1 MNTNKRCLFFN
12 YEILI
17 RINLKRK
24 KITVMLDDDVNKKIM
39 ELQSNEFIKTRKLIY
54 ISQIIND
61 VLRKDLE
68 ID

>member
-1 MNTNKRCLFFN
+1 
-12 YEILI
+12 
-17 RINLKRK
+17 
-24 KITVMLDDDVNKKIM
+24 MLDDDVNKKIM